1 MFINGRRVEFIVSLL
16 FISWD
21 SIQTFRILI
30 FSVVVAN
37 GGFFKGIND

>member
-1 MFINGRRVEFIVSLL
+1 MFINGRQVEFVSLL